1 MNETMKKVEVLLDQ
15 AVKSFRETGDPVDSG
30 METGFQKVLEILT
43 EAVAKVEALASD
55 TDAKDGYLRGQALAA
70 KEALEI
76 LTEG

>member
-1 MNETMKKVEVLLDQ
+1 MNEIVKQVEVLLDQ
-15 AVKSFRETGDPVDSG
+15 AVKSSHETGDPVDRG
-30 METGFQKVLEILT
+30 METGFQKVLDILT
-43 EAVAKVEALASD
+43 DAVAKVAEMASG